1 MKNYIIK
8 NMMGDEWF
16 YWGGGNNYT
25 LHREEAKK
33 MELKDLPRYL
43 QNMGLHRIGD
53 DPPLSWRYVN
63 MCGNIAYI
71 EEY

>member
-8 NMMGDEWF
+8 NIMGDEWF

-33 MELKDLPRYL
+33 NGIKRF
-43 QNMGLHRIGD
+43 
-53 DPPLSWRYVN
+53 
-63 MCGNIAYI
+63 A
-71 EEY
+71 